1 MVGIVSRLLAASPCG
16 TFAGLE
22 AQPAEASRH
31 SPSQKGQE
39 PCWRME
45 RASDLDPGD
54 RARAETNRSPEEE
67 MRGHKLSY
75 EADELFQ
82 EDVRPVARALL

>member
-1 MVGIVSRLLAASPCG
+1 
-16 TFAGLE
+16 
-22 AQPAEASRH
+22 
-31 SPSQKGQE
+31 
-39 PCWRME
+39 ME
-45 RASDLDPGD
+45 RASDLDPGE
-54 RARAETNRSPEEE
+54 RARGETNRSPEEE